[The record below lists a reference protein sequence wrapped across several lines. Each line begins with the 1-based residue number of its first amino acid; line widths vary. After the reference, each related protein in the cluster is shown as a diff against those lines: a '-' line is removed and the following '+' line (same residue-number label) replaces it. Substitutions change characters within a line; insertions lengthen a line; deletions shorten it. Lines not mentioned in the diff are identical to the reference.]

1 MEQSAHPEETQLR
14 VQQVQPRQEQQQ
26 EQTTG
31 EEKQSSKVKR
41 FIKESLRV
49 LHITKKPGKEEYLSI
64 VKVSGLGIGLLGA
77 LGFIIFLIDHLLF
90 K

>member
-1 MEQSAHPEETQLR
+1 MEQQTHPEGTPLQ
-14 VQQVQPRQEQQQ
+14 VQQSHPRQEQQQ
-26 EQTTG
+26 ERVAG
-31 EEKQSSKVKR
+31 EVQQSGKVKK

-77 LGFIIFLIDHLLF
+77 LGFIIFLIDQLIF
-90 K
+90 R